1 MSLITH
7 FKPSDFLQRY
17 WQQSPLFVEQ
27 CFTSLIDMVHGDDLA
42 GLACDEYAE
51 SRIIRGFGLNGDWR
65 CEQGPFTEETF
76 AKLPDTNWTLLVQ
89 GLDQWDEEFRHILA
103 AFDFLPRWRLEDIMA
118 SYAPKGGGVGPHF
131 DYYDVFL
138 IQVSGTR
145 QWQIGQQCND
155 QTALQKN
162 DDVKLLEQ
170 FETHAEYTAT
180 PGDMLYIP
188 AGVAHWGTASSD
200 DCITLSVGFRAPSE
214 KEIMTEVF
222 DDLVEQFSEQLRY
235 RDSLD
240 AIDANPFKMNGAVEE
255 NIKQFAESLDPK
267 KLEQA
272 LNKAFGCLVTEP
284 RYLGFVEPGAEW
296 QPEKLLNIF
305 AKQERI
311 SLEHAAHA
319 RFAFSKMGLFASGE
333 FYPSTEAFSRQ
344 ICDGDLQ
351 ATQDLAQLRIVCELL
366 NSRLLE
372 IVPE

>member
-51 SRIIRGFGLNGDWR
+51 SRIIRGFGLNGD
-65 CEQGPFTEETF
+65 
-76 AKLPDTNWTLLVQ
+76 
-89 GLDQWDEEFRHILA
+89 
-103 AFDFLPRWRLEDIMA
+103 
-118 SYAPKGGGVGPHF
+118 
-131 DYYDVFL
+131 YDVFL

-170 FETHAEYTAT
+170 FEIKAEYTAT

-319 RFAFSKMGLFASGE
+319 RFAFSKMGLFVSGE